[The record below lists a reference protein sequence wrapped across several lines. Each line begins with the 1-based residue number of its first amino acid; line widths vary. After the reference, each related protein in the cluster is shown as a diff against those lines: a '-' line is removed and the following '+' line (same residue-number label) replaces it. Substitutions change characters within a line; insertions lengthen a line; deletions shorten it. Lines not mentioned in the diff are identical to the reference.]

1 LPSTACEALN
11 TSLIGDFRCIVL
23 VWAGVAAEESA
34 VPFARDLH
42 PEFGYV
48 GSVPRVFRRL
58 RLVLSFVVLGIVGGA
73 SGVAV
78 FMASPDS
85 DPGTSANPLDAMALA
100 PAEALIEPK
109 IALPAA
115 QPAPRLANAS
125 ADVGSTKPTCREGLS
140 EAEGGCI
147 RVRVVRPLR
156 ALNERPLIAA
166 APIGHRSD
174 PTVLPAPSA
183 PIEASPWPAA
193 PPEKPSAIPTPT
205 ETAIAE
211 AMPADTAPA
220 AEPTPTPP
228 APAPRVTSNKSRPR
242 VHHVQNESRSSRR
255 NGYSHTSGYSSRTSS
270 YSSQGGWARLW

>member
-1 LPSTACEALN
+1 
-11 TSLIGDFRCIVL
+11 
-23 VWAGVAAEESA
+23 

-48 GSVPRVFRRL
+48 GTAPRVFRRL

-78 FMASPDS
+78 FMANPDS
-85 DPGTSANPLDAMALA
+85 DPGTIANPRDAMALA
-100 PAEALIEPK
+100 PVEALIQPK
-109 IALPAA
+109 LALAPA
-115 QPAPRLANAS
+115 QPAPKLADAS
-125 ADVGSTKPTCREGLS
+125 AVEKTDVGSTKPRCREGLS
-140 EAEGGCI
+140 EAEGDCI

-166 APIGHRSD
+166 APIGHRDD
-174 PTVLPAPSA
+174 PTMLPAPSD
-183 PIEASPWPAA
+183 PVEASTWPAA
-193 PPEKPSAIPTPT
+193 PAEKPSALSAPT

-211 AMPADTAPA
+211 ATPADVTPA
-220 AEPTPTPP
+220 AEPTPP

-242 VHHVQNESRSSRR
+242 VHHVRNESRSSRR
-255 NGYSHTSGYSSRTSS
+255 NSYSYTARSS

>member
-1 LPSTACEALN
+1 
-11 TSLIGDFRCIVL
+11 
-23 VWAGVAAEESA
+23 

-48 GSVPRVFRRL
+48 GSASRVFRRL

-85 DPGTSANPLDAMALA
+85 DPGASANPRDAMALA

-109 IALPAA
+109 LALAEA
-115 QPAPRLANAS
+115 QPAPRPAAAS
-125 ADVGSTKPTCREGLS
+125 AVEKKDAGSTKPTCREGLG

-156 ALNERPLIAA
+156 AVNERPLIAA
-166 APIGHRSD
+166 APIGHRDD

-183 PIEASPWPAA
+183 PVEASPRPAA
-193 PPEKPSAIPTPT
+193 PAEKPSATPAPT
-205 ETAIAE
+205 ETAITE

-220 AEPTPTPP
+220 AEPTPPT
-228 APAPRVTSNKSRPR
+228 PAPRGTSNKSRPR
-242 VHHVQNESRSSRR
+242 VHHARNESRSSRR
-255 NGYSHTSGYSSRTSS
+255 SNGYSYTARSS

>member
-1 LPSTACEALN
+1 
-11 TSLIGDFRCIVL
+11 
-23 VWAGVAAEESA
+23 

-48 GSVPRVFRRL
+48 GTAPRIFRRL

-85 DPGTSANPLDAMALA
+85 DPGISANPLDAMALA
-100 PAEALIEPK
+100 PAALIEPK

-125 ADVGSTKPTCREGLS
+125 AVEKTDVGSTKPTCRESLG
-140 EAEGGCI
+140 EAEGDCS
-147 RVRVVRPLR
+147 RVRIVRPPR

-166 APIGHRSD
+166 APIGHRND
-174 PTVLPAPSA
+174 PTVLPGSPSD
-183 PIEASPWPAA
+183 PVEASPWPAA
-193 PPEKPSAIPTPT
+193 PEEKLGAIPTPT
-205 ETAIAE
+205 ETANAE
-211 AMPADTAPA
+211 AIPADIA
-220 AEPTPTPP
+220 AVAEPTPP

-242 VHHVQNESRSSRR
+242 VHHVRNESRSSRR
-255 NGYSHTSGYSSRTSS
+255 NGYSYTARSS
-270 YSSQGGWARLW
+270 YSFQSGWARLW